1 MDLEEIEKAMVQFL
15 LLLFLVVVMY
25 ACTLVLVQRSNHI
38 VIDTEEDVH
47 ADSVKVDFRYE
58 RQGKTIDKR
67 PNK

>member
-25 ACTLVLVQRSNHI
+25 ACTLVLVQKSKHI
-38 VIDTEEDVH
+38 TIDTKEKIRV
-47 ADSVKVDFRYE
+47 DSAKINLKYE
-58 RQGKTIDKR
+58 RQGKTIDKQ